1 MRMVPRWLFIACM
14 LAATAVFVAVAVL
27 AWGPWRE
34 FFASPARLGVV
45 AASLVATVAACCSD
59 INLSAGRRED
69 RGSRWIFV
77 PFALYSALLTWL
89 PPYCDRRD
97 ILTLDG
103 DTLRYAGLVV
113 FIIGGALRVAPMFV
127 LGPRFSALVAIQ
139 REHELVT
146 DGLYGVIRHPSFL
159 GAGLAILGWC
169 LVFRSILGLLL
180 MPIAVWLGV
189 ARINAEEVLLAAEF
203 GERYAAYRR
212 RTWRLIP
219 WVY

>member
-1 MRMVPRWLFIACM
+1 MFIAGV
-14 LAATAVFVAVAVL
+14 LATTVVFVTVAVL

-34 FFASPARLGVV
+34 FFAHPARL
-45 AASLVATVAACCSD
+45 AAIVTTLLLAVAACFSD
-59 INLSAGRRED
+59 INVSSGRRED
-69 RGSRWIFV
+69 TASRWIFV
-77 PFALYSALLTWL
+77 PFAVYGLLLTWL

-103 DTLRYAGLVV
+103 DVLRYAGLLV
-113 FIIGGALRVAPMFV
+113 FIVGGALRIAPMFI

-139 REHELVT
+139 EQHELVT

-159 GAGLAILGWC
+159 GAGLTILGWC
-169 LVFRSILGLLL
+169 LVFRSGPGLLL

-189 ARINAEEVLLAAEF
+189 ARIDAEEAFLAAEF
-203 GERYAAYRR
+203 GGRYAAYRR

>member
-1 MRMVPRWLFIACM
+1 MRTVPRWMLIVGA
-14 LAATAVFVAVAVL
+14 LAATVVFVAVAVL

-34 FFASPARLGVV
+34 FSANPARLGVV
-45 AASLVATVAACCSD
+45 VATLLLTVTACFSD
-59 INLSAGRRED
+59 INVSSGRRED
-69 RGSRWIFV
+69 TTSRWIFV
-77 PFALYSALLTWL
+77 PFALYGALLTWL
-89 PPYCDRRD
+89 PPYCDGRD

-103 DTLRYAGLVV
+103 DALRDAGLLV
-113 FIIGGALRVAPMFV
+113 FLVGGALRVAPMFI

-139 REHELVT
+139 AQHELAT

-159 GAGLAILGWC
+159 GAGLTILGWS
-169 LVFRSILGLLL
+169 LVFRSGLGLLL
-180 MPIAVWLGV
+180 TPIAVWLGV
-189 ARINAEEVLLAAEF
+189 ARINAEEALLAAEF